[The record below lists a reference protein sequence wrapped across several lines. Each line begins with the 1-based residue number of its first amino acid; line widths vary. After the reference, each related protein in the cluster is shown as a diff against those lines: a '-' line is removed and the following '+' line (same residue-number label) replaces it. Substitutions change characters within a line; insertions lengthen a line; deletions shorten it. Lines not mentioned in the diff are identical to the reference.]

1 MKQEIEEIR
10 INIIELEKACNKN
23 IIRVRNEVNF
33 KNIISD
39 IKFLL
44 SYINMKELEITKLQN
59 ENKKL
64 KKGVKANDKNRN
76 KN

>member
-23 IIRVRNEVNF
+23 IIQVRNTVNF

-64 KKGVKANDKNRN
+64 KKGAKSK
-76 KN
+76 